1 MPRMFKGSVTLP
13 DGRPLLVFGLS
24 TLNLERLPKDMPIIF
39 DTHTFSPVKARILI
53 FHGSNELAMARQLEE
68 AGIQLP
74 PGQIEIDI
82 AKPEGVTV
90 TESPRDE

>member
-1 MPRMFKGSVTLP
+1 MFKGSITLP

-24 TLNLERLPKDMPIIF
+24 TLNLERLPQDMPIMF
-39 DTHTFSPVKARILI
+39 DTDKFSSVKVRVLI
-53 FHGSNELAMARQLEE
+53 FHGSNELAMVRQLEE

-90 TESPRDE
+90 AEAPRDE